1 MGLELGFVITY
12 GVINLDDFNGGDYYL
27 EGCFVCY
34 GGVCWLTKSILDWS
48 ISSDGVNGVGIPS
61 LRYCFSYP

>member
-48 ISSDGVNGVGIPS
+48 IS
-61 LRYCFSYP
+61 L